1 MVMFLAVLTLAS
13 LGSGLGFGWAT
24 TLNTA
29 NPIKSWMAPMTALG
43 FGAGGLGIILGLGNH
58 IDAAITVSRMVG
70 TLLGPLLAAKL
81 LLDSFRWRLRPMIGL
96 GAALGAVLVF
106 GATVQPW
113 YLLWAAIPLASAAGN
128 TRFRTAATAI
138 SAAFA
143 VALPPTGTT
152 FDGRTYQLPYAYIA
166 AAIVVVIALVL
177 VRRHVPTRPRRK
189 ARKAEPDAGVTR
201 NCRCPGLAS
210 APWRTSARRTFSTS
224 RPSTARWPSCATAAP
239 SAPAQVG
246 ALVAAGRLPAATYVL
261 PSGEERFPPDYFAL
275 IDAAGA
281 CGDDLAA
288 QFRARYLAAG
298 GTATEADEDWGGYLT
313 GEFRRLPPL
322 GHAGGDGGEEPA
334 SSRGSRS

>member
-1 MVMFLAVLTLAS
+1 MS
-13 LGSGLGFGWAT
+13 

-29 NPIKSWMAPMTALG
+29 NSIKSWMAPMTALG

-128 TRFRTAATAI
+128 TRFRMAATAI

-152 FDGRTYQLPYAYIA
+152 FDFRTYQLPYAYVGA
-166 AAIVVVIALVL
+166 AVVVVTALFV
-177 VRRHVPTRPRRK
+177 VRRHIPTR
-189 ARKAEPDAGVTR
+189 AR
-201 NCRCPGLAS
+201 
-210 APWRTSARRTFSTS
+210 
-224 RPSTARWPSCATAAP
+224 
-239 SAPAQVG
+239 
-246 ALVAAGRLPAATYVL
+246 LVPVSV
-261 PSGEERFPPDYFAL
+261 P
-275 IDAAGA
+275 
-281 CGDDLAA
+281 
-288 QFRARYLAAG
+288 
-298 GTATEADEDWGGYLT
+298 
-313 GEFRRLPPL
+313 
-322 GHAGGDGGEEPA
+322 
-334 SSRGSRS
+334 